1 MKLGKNR
8 RLLVILSFLLL
19 DTHSEP
25 DPQVLNAV
33 QDDYLKRIPVSKSKI
48 DNVNSILWLVDS
60 DNGDCL
66 GLHGFGECGDAN
78 LWKSHKS
85 SSNLIR
91 FEAIISH
98 LDSSTSHTVSSEQRP
113 YTDRDED
120 GEHEVETKALCL
132 GRNEWYGIPQNIEPL
147 SCEQMI
153 FKRKL
158 TKWRYDSDTGKIYT
172 SKYNYIMYCTL
183 STVCYTLILNH

>member
-66 GLHGFGECGDAN
+66 GLHGFGECGDVN

-98 LDSSTSHTVSSEQRP
+98 LDSFTSHTASSEH
-113 YTDRDED
+113 TDRDED

-172 SKYNYIMYCTL
+172 SKHFIIYVIALYITC
-183 STVCYTLILNH
+183 